1 MTCSR
6 NTILFFMLTF
16 GLSACDTASVPETKE
31 ETGVTQVVE
40 GSAETTV
47 ANERVMRMWSQSCA
61 LCHVTGNGGA
71 PRVGNAEEWLP
82 RLAQGE
88 DALLKHT
95 LEGLND
101 MPPLGYCMACE
112 RDDFVAMITFMTEN
126 LTETTTGVA
135 P

>member
-1 MTCSR
+1 MNSSS
-6 NTILFFMLTF
+6 NTILVFMFMF
-16 GLSACDTASVPETKE
+16 GLSACGSSSVPEAE
-31 ETGVTQVVE
+31 GEAGISPVVE
-40 GSAETTV
+40 GGPATVV
-47 ANERVMRMWSQSCA
+47 ANDRTMQMWSQSCA

-112 RDDFVAMITFMTEN
+112 RDDFVAMINFMTEN
-126 LTETTTGVA
+126 LTETRTGGA